1 MTGWPRTLI
10 CAACVLLWTA
20 SSSASAGLAQSARPS
35 AAPNGPD
42 DEVRDYRLHAL
53 DARVQSLPP
62 GVERDYLAGVL
73 AGRRGHTEE
82 SIPLLTRALPGLRD
96 SQPQRAAIA
105 LEALAEGYVSSYRY
119 REAARAYDDLEQHF
133 AGYQGH
139 DVADDAALARLLVDV
154 PVQTVTWDG
163 PVRVPMSRNPIGSVT
178 SAITANG
185 TSEQWLLDTG
195 ANYTVVSR
203 SFAQT
208 LGLTPL
214 AGSATVGSGV
224 TGLTTPLQVA
234 VLPDLHLGG
243 ATVHHAVAM
252 ILDDASLRIGS
263 DPTAYQIHAILGYPV
278 LKALGRIT
286 FTRKGEFLAGEAAE
300 KASGVPMYMR
310 GLSPAIECD
319 VDGHRLLFTF
329 DTGASSTDFSVR
341 YFNLFHEHRGT
352 WQTRTV
358 ESGGAGGTVRRE
370 MYIQP
375 DVVVK
380 VGDATATLKDVT
392 IFPTPMNAGI
402 DVLFGNI
409 GQDLVAGFE
418 SFTVD
423 FVGMTFGL
431 GPPSP
436 R

>member
-1 MTGWPRTLI
+1 MTCWRRAPIWT
-10 CAACVLLWTA
+10 ACVVLWTA
-20 SSSASAGLAQSARPS
+20 SSSASAGQAESAHRS
-35 AAPNGPD
+35 AAPNGAD
-42 DEVRDYRLHAL
+42 AEVREYRLHAL

-73 AGRRGHTEE
+73 ASRRGRSEE

-96 SQPQRAAIA
+96 WQPQRAAIA
-105 LEALAEGYVSSYRY
+105 LQALAEGYVSSYRY

-133 AGYQGH
+133 ASYQGH
-139 DVADDAALARLLVDV
+139 DVTDDAALARILVDV
-154 PVQTVTWDG
+154 PVQTTTWDG

-185 TSEQWLLDTG
+185 KGEQWLLDTG
-195 ANYTVVSR
+195 ANYSVVSR

-214 AGSATVGSGV
+214 TGSAMVGSGV
-224 TGLTTPLQVA
+224 TGLASRLQAA

-243 ATVHHAVAM
+243 ATVQHAVAM

-263 DPTAYQIHAILGYPV
+263 GPTAYQIHAILGYPV

-319 VDGHRLLFTF
+319 VAGQKLLFTF

-341 YFNLFHEHRGT
+341 YFNLFRQHRAA

-358 ESGGAGGTVRRE
+358 ESGGAGGTVRRK

-375 DVVVK
+375 EVVVK
-380 VGDATATLKDVT
+380 VGDAAATLKDVT
-392 IFPTPMNAGI
+392 IFPTRTNAGI

-431 GPPSP
+431 GPPST

>member
-224 TGLTTPLQVA
+224 TGLTSPLQVA

-278 LKALGRIT
+278 VT
-286 FTRKGEFLAGEAAE
+286 FTETWTHQGSKNNLLGPNADPALARSLSNETQVTAQTPPTFIFQTNADTTVPAENSIQYFLALR
-300 KASGVPMYMR
+300 KAGVPAEMH
-310 GLSPAIECD
+310 IFK
-319 VDGHRLLFTF
+319 DGAH
-329 DTGASSTDFSVR
+329 
-341 YFNLFHEHRGT
+341 
-352 WQTRTV
+352 
-358 ESGGAGGTVRRE
+358 
-370 MYIQP
+370 
-375 DVVVK
+375 
-380 VGDATATLKDVT
+380 
-392 IFPTPMNAGI
+392 
-402 DVLFGNI
+402 
-409 GQDLVAGFE
+409 
-418 SFTVD
+418 
-423 FVGMTFGL
+423 GL
-431 GPPSP
+431 GLAMQDPALSEWPKTLANWLRASNLIK
-436 R
+436 

>member
-1 MTGWPRTLI
+1 MT
-10 CAACVLLWTA
+10 C
-20 SSSASAGLAQSARPS
+20 
-35 AAPNGPD
+35 
-42 DEVRDYRLHAL
+42 
-53 DARVQSLPP
+53 
-62 GVERDYLAGVL
+62 
-73 AGRRGHTEE
+73 
-82 SIPLLTRALPGLRD
+82 
-96 SQPQRAAIA
+96 
-105 LEALAEGYVSSYRY
+105 
-119 REAARAYDDLEQHF
+119 
-133 AGYQGH
+133 
-139 DVADDAALARLLVDV
+139 
-154 PVQTVTWDG
+154 
-163 PVRVPMSRNPIGSVT
+163 
-178 SAITANG
+178 AITVNG
-185 TSEQWLLDTG
+185 KSEQWLLDTG

-203 SFAQT
+203 SFAQK

-214 AGSATVGSGV
+214 MGSAMVGSGV
-224 TGLTTPLQVA
+224 TGLKSPLQAA

-243 ATVHHAVAM
+243 ATVHDAVAM
-252 ILDDASLRIGS
+252 ILDDASLRIGGG
-263 DPTAYQIHAILGYPV
+263 PTPYQIHAILGYPV

-286 FTRKGEFLAGEAAE
+286 FTRKGEFLAGEAAD
-300 KASGVPMYMR
+300 KASGVPIYMR

-319 VDGHRLLFTF
+319 IDGQRLLFTF

-341 YFNLFHEHRGT
+341 YFDLFRQRRRT
-352 WQTRTV
+352 WKTRTV
-358 ESGGAGGTVRRE
+358 KSGGAGGAVRRK

-375 DVVVK
+375 EVVVK

-392 IFPTPMNAGI
+392 IFSTRMNAGI

>member
-1 MTGWPRTLI
+1 MKRWRRALT
-10 CAACVLLWTA
+10 CAACVVLWA
-20 SSSASAGLAQSARPS
+20 AASAGQAQPAR
-35 AAPNGPD
+35 AGTAPAGPD
-42 DEVRDYRLHAL
+42 ADVRDYRLQAL

-73 AGRRGHTEE
+73 ASRRGRTQE
-82 SIPLLTRALPGLRD
+82 SIELLNRALPGLRD
-96 SQPQRAAIA
+96 SQPQRAAVA

-133 AGYQGH
+133 GGNRGH
-139 DVADDAALARLLVDV
+139 DVTNDAALARMLVDV
-154 PVQTVTWDG
+154 PVQTVEWDG
-163 PVRVPMSRNPIGSVT
+163 QVRLPTSRNPIGSVT
-178 SAITANG
+178 CAIMVNG

-203 SFAQT
+203 SFAQK

-214 AGSATVGSGV
+214 VGSAMVGSGV
-224 TGLTTPLQVA
+224 TGLKSPLQAA

-243 ATVHHAVAM
+243 ATVHEAVAM

-263 DPTAYQIHAILGYPV
+263 GPTAYQIHAILGYPV

-286 FTRKGEFLAGEAAE
+286 FTRKGEFLAGEAAD
-300 KASGVPMYMR
+300 KASSVPMYLR
-310 GLSPAIECD
+310 GLSPVIECD
-319 VDGHRLLFTF
+319 VDGQRLLFTF
-329 DTGASSTDFSVR
+329 DTGASSTDLSVR
-341 YFNLFHEHRGT
+341 YFDLFRQHRRT
-352 WQTRTV
+352 WRTRTV
-358 ESGGAGGTVRRE
+358 ESGGAGGTVHRK

-375 DVVVK
+375 ELVVK

-392 IFPTPMNAGI
+392 IFSSRMNAGI

-418 SFTVD
+418 SFTLD
-423 FVGMTFGL
+423 FVSMTFGL
-431 GPPSP
+431 GAPSP
-436 R
+436 Q

>member
-1 MTGWPRTLI
+1 MTRWRRALI
-10 CAACVLLWTA
+10 CAACVVLWTA
-20 SSSASAGLAQSARPS
+20 SGPASAGQAQSARRS

-42 DEVRDYRLHAL
+42 AEVRDYRLHAL

-73 AGRRGHTEE
+73 ASRRGRTGE

-105 LEALAEGYVSSYRY
+105 LEALADGYVSSYRY

-133 AGYQGH
+133 ARYQGH
-139 DVADDAALARLLVDV
+139 DVADDAALARMLVDV
-154 PVQTVTWDG
+154 SVQTVTWDG
-163 PVRVPMSRNPIGSVT
+163 PVRVPTSRNPIGSVT

-214 AGSATVGSGV
+214 AGSAMVGSGV
-224 TGLTTPLQVA
+224 TGLKSPLQAA
-234 VLPDLHLGG
+234 VLPDLQLGG

-263 DPTAYQIHAILGYPV
+263 GPTAYQIHAILGYPV

-300 KASGVPMYMR
+300 RASGVPMFM
-310 GLSPAIECD
+310 
-319 VDGHRLLFTF
+319 
-329 DTGASSTDFSVR
+329 
-341 YFNLFHEHRGT
+341 
-352 WQTRTV
+352 
-358 ESGGAGGTVRRE
+358 
-370 MYIQP
+370 
-375 DVVVK
+375 
-380 VGDATATLKDVT
+380 
-392 IFPTPMNAGI
+392 
-402 DVLFGNI
+402 
-409 GQDLVAGFE
+409 
-418 SFTVD
+418 
-423 FVGMTFGL
+423 
-431 GPPSP
+431 
-436 R
+436 